1 MEEEK
6 KEEAIQEIDSENSNQ
21 QVQED
26 KPKGQ
31 SRDENAYYADLRRKY
46 EEKAKKIKYE
56 TFQKATDEDILKDL
70 GLENIDDEY
79 SMKLVE
85 FYKEGKKEEVD
96 NPPAYAYKKA
106 NSWRREENEKTKNV
120 ELEEKKNRDEMD
132 KELKEV
138 KSKYNKSLKTIQKEE
153 PNFEKYMGN
162 LVDSNKHNLV
172 AVLDAYY
179 ALKRE
184 ILAEYTSKQESE
196 KNLEKARKMGDF
208 LKSSNGSNVSK
219 KYSDMSSEEKISEL
233 KRQGLI

>member
-1 MEEEK
+1 MEELK
-6 KEEAIQEIDSENSNQ
+6 KEEAIQEVDSESSNQ

-120 ELEEKKNRDEMD
+120 ELE
-132 KELKEV
+132 
-138 KSKYNKSLKTIQKEE
+138 
-153 PNFEKYMGN
+153 
-162 LVDSNKHNLV
+162 
-172 AVLDAYY
+172 
-179 ALKRE
+179 KRKIE
-184 ILAEYTSKQESE
+184 TRWT
-196 KNLEKARKMGDF
+196 KNL
-208 LKSSNGSNVSK
+208 K
-219 KYSDMSSEEKISEL
+219 KLSL
-233 KRQGLI
+233 NTTNR